1 MTCGIQLA
9 QYPFRMKSYVEPES
23 GLKYFL
29 QNEVYAL
36 VSAAFS
42 EQRVVQYFIV
52 NQHHS
57 GVV

>member
-1 MTCGIQLA
+1 MQLA
-9 QYPFRMKSYVEPES
+9 QYPFRVKSYVEPES